1 MNNYQNWDQHKSKA
15 SWYIEVYV
23 AVCVNGPFIFLKVK
37 VDDDNKFKFK
47 DASFLSRNLIL
58 HKGDL
63 NLRDYTW
70 QFGKTPHYS
79 DKHLHQKFHVEEP
92 EVDAKDNMTAR
103 QPDIALHP
111 KNKDCKMPSVQD
123 SAMISL
129 RPSTR
134 LCSRIGLRYDQPY
147 TKDKIGLSKTCC
159 AKE

>member
-1 MNNYQNWDQHKSKA
+1 M
-15 SWYIEVYV
+15 
-23 AVCVNGPFIFLKVK
+23 
-37 VDDDNKFKFK
+37 DDDNKFKFK

-79 DKHLHQKFHVEEP
+79 DKHLHQKFHVEDP

-111 KNKDCKMPSVQD
+111 KNKDCKMPSVQG
-123 SAMISL
+123 SVMVSL
-129 RPSTR
+129 RPRTS
-134 LCSRIGLRYDQPY
+134 
-147 TKDKIGLSKTCC
+147 C

>member
-1 MNNYQNWDQHKSKA
+1 MTTKSGTGQHSQFLR
-15 SWYIEVYV
+15 
-23 AVCVNGPFIFLKVK
+23 CLKVN

>member
-70 QFGKTPHYS
+70 QFGKTPHYP
-79 DKHLHQKFHVEEP
+79 DKHLHQKFHVEDP

-103 QPDIALHP
+103 QPDIAPQKQGL
-111 KNKDCKMPSVQD
+111 QD
-123 SAMISL
+123 A
-129 RPSTR
+129 
-134 LCSRIGLRYDQPY
+134 LCSRLCHDQSQTEDILCKRMKDIFLKSNRGFS
-147 TKDKIGLSKTCC
+147 TKLDNYRPL
-159 AKE
+159 

>member
-79 DKHLHQKFHVEEP
+79 DKHLHQKFHVEDP

-111 KNKDCKMPSVQD
+111 KNKDCKMPSVQG
-123 SAMISL
+123 SVMVSL
-129 RPSTR
+129 RPRTS
-134 LCSRIGLRYDQPY
+134 
-147 TKDKIGLSKTCC
+147 C